1 MSSVIRAADPNLGT
15 SGVAFNFDDMAAQA
29 KGYLDRVRAE
39 ALKIVAKA
47 QQEADSVRRRAEAEG
62 RQAALQ
68 AVERIVE
75 KQLATVLPALRQAV
89 ADIGHAKQAWLTH
102 WEAGGVHVAAA
113 IAKRLV
119 RGELSRQP
127 EITLK
132 LVREALELAAGSAQI
147 RIHLHPDDQRAL
159 GGQVQ
164 LLIQA
169 LSGLGAAEVIGDAGV
184 SRGGC
189 RVETRFGTIDQ
200 QLEAQLA
207 RIEEELTEPP
217 VQA

>member
-1 MSSVIRAADPNLGT
+1 MSTVIRAADPNMGT
-15 SGVAFNFDDMAAQA
+15 SGVAFNFDDMADQA

-39 ALKIVAKA
+39 AVKIVAKA
-47 QQEADSVRRRAEAEG
+47 QQEADGVRRRAEAEG

-89 ADIGHAKQAWLTH
+89 ADIVHAKQAWLTH

-113 IAKRLV
+113 IAKRLI

-127 EITLK
+127 DITLK
-132 LVREALELAAGSAQI
+132 LVREALELAAGSSQI

-169 LSGLGAAEVIGDAGV
+169 MSGLGDRRGDRRCGRNPRRLPRGNPLRHHRSATRVPIGADRRGIDRAAA
-184 SRGGC
+184 
-189 RVETRFGTIDQ
+189 
-200 QLEAQLA
+200 AA
-207 RIEEELTEPP
+207 
-217 VQA
+217 